1 MANKKPIPKTLLQKT
16 TFVIRVIPKWKT
28 RKLIQQV
35 KWSEL
40 KTLPGQKWQKK
51 RTYNNNCYKNEEELF
66 AAAAQYRVYS
76 RVLGKKWRKA

>member
-1 MANKKPIPKTLLQKT
+1 MANKNPFQKPFYKRQHLSL
-16 TFVIRVIPKWKT
+16 VIPKWKT